1 MDGYHSSD
9 FILKTGG
16 TINGNLTVEGSLKG
30 IFTGYPLKSSYHD
43 GTMHHTYWTKIGQFT
58 SSYSHL
64 AILVIFKHDINY
76 PHNSAA
82 IVHFSKH
89 EWKLESSVAQ

>member
-1 MDGYHSSD
+1 LS
-9 FILKTGG
+9 GG
-16 TINGNLTVEGSLKG
+16 TINGNLTVEGLLNG
-30 IFTGYPLKSSYHD
+30 IFTGYPLKGFYSD
-43 GTMHHTYWTKIGQFT
+43 GYVVHNYWTKIGQFT

-64 AILVIFKHDINY
+64 AILVIFKHDFNY

-89 EWKLESSVAQ
+89 GQ